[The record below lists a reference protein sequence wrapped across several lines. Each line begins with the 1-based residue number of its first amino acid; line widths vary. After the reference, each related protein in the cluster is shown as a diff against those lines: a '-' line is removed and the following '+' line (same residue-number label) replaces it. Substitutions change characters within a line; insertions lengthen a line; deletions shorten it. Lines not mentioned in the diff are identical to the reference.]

1 MAAGDVKIQHGSSA
15 AFTITLASLATSST
29 RVAGRESTAV
39 AISGLQPVVDILIG
53 GKITVGTTPTTN
65 TQIDVWVY
73 GSLDDTPTYPD
84 VGGGDGI
91 GGSDSAL
98 TCATAGV
105 RNSAMHLLVS
115 MEVDSTTSD
124 RVYAFA
130 PRGIAKLFG
139 GVLPKNIGIF
149 VTHNTGVNLN
159 STGGNHVISY
169 TPVYYNTAQ
178 S

>member
-1 MAAGDVKIQHGSSA
+1 MAAGDGKLQLGSSA

-39 AISGLQPVVDILIG
+39 AISGLQPVIDVLIG
-53 GKITVGTTPTTN
+53 GKVTVGTTPTAS

-73 GSLDDTPTYPD
+73 GNVDDTPTYPD
-84 VGGGDGI
+84 VLDGTD
-91 GGSDSAL
+91 SDETITSA
-98 TCATAGV
+98 GI
-105 RNSAMHLLVS
+105 RNAAMHLLVS
-115 MEVDSTTSD
+115 MEVDATTSD
-124 RVYAFA
+124 RAYWFA

-139 GVLPKNIGIF
+139 GVLPKNIG
-149 VTHNTGVNLN
+149 VWVSHNTAVNLN

-169 TPVYYNTAQ
+169 TPVYLNVAQ

>member
-15 AFTITLASLATSST
+15 AFTITLASLATRSDRT
-29 RVAGRESTAV
+29 QGRESTAV
-39 AISGLQPVVDILIG
+39 SIASLQPVMDILIG
-53 GKITVGTTPTTN
+53 GKITVGTTPTTA

-73 GSLDDTPTYPD
+73 GNVDDTPTYPD
-84 VGGGDGI
+84 ALDGTD
-91 GGSDSAL
+91 SDETITGNSAGL
-98 TCATAGV
+98 

-124 RVYAFA
+124 RTYWFA

-149 VTHNTGVNLN
+149 VSHNTGVNLN
-159 STGGNHVISY
+159 ATGSNHAISY
-169 TPVYYNTAQ
+169 TPVYFNTAQ